1 MPNLDPLPCDGRIP
15 KGSELCRR
23 VTNLLRGKE
32 AADAVIALSDVY
44 TGSGDF
50 ENASDAK
57 LKMQDWVGNEP
68 RFYPHVALYDFEAW
82 LLPYWPAI
90 QELAGSNRAVP
101 AIHPETVN
109 HAHPCSRFG
118 GSLSHRYPGEEIC
131 ETARCATHTPQ
142 QRPRGSRSVLPRIE
156 VISRHNLD
164 ARW

>member
-1 MPNLDPLPCDGRIP
+1 MSVRIVILVEGGTEKAFFPVLRQFLATRLAGRMPNLDPLPCDGRIP

-68 RFYPHVALYDFEAW
+68 RFYPHVALYDFEA
-82 LLPYWPAI
+82 
-90 QELAGSNRAVP
+90 
-101 AIHPETVN
+101 
-109 HAHPCSRFG
+109 
-118 GSLSHRYPGEEIC
+118 
-131 ETARCATHTPQ
+131 
-142 QRPRGSRSVLPRIE
+142 
-156 VISRHNLD
+156 
-164 ARW
+164 